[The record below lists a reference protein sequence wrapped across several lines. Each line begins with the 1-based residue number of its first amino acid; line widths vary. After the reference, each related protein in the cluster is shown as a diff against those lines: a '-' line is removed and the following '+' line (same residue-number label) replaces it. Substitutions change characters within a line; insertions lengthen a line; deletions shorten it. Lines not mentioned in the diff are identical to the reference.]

1 MTRRTSIND
10 EPWRTLSDTCSRE
23 HGDLNQLS
31 PWSRAQHQIQ
41 PSRCASSMSC
51 GGMARPSRKSA
62 AARRHTKASSPSA
75 LTPAVSRHLAGIVM
89 GPRVP
94 QYTHRRPTTTTRR
107 PEQGWSLDRVH
118 DQHRPD
124 SGIDVG
130 EPPRESGLGDR
141 LGGRPQ
147 GGSHIGSG
155 LRFDFGGRDS
165 GLGDQVGSRFEGLG
179 SRSLGRN
186 WSED

>member
-10 EPWRTLSDTCSRE
+10 EPWRTLSAMCSRE

-31 PWSRAQHQIQ
+31 PWSEARHQIQ

-51 GGMARPSRKSA
+51 GGLDRPSRKSA
-62 AARRHTKASSPSA
+62 PARRHTKASSLSA
-75 LTPAVSRHLAGIVM
+75 LAPAVSRHLVGVVIS
-89 GPRVP
+89 P
-94 QYTHRRPTTTTRR
+94 RRPDRISSWARLCPSDRT
-107 PEQGWSLDRVH
+107 GAAGADRVH

-155 LRFDFGGRDS
+155 PRFDFGGRDS
-165 GLGDQVGSRFEGLG
+165 GLGDQVGSRFEGFG
-179 SRSLGRN
+179 SGPLGRN